1 MGKFVAHGTVGYEG
15 IHDRVRRVCG
25 PASARECVD
34 CGGPAAHWS
43 YRGGCPEEQ
52 CDPRPYCQHVEC
64 YSPRCQPCHWVYDG
78 IAQAGSAHSR
88 ALLTED
94 AVTKLRARRAAG
106 ESFESLG
113 AAYGVSPETVRAI
126 AAGRRWKH
134 LPTLPR
140 NSRRKIPTSEHDAIR
155 TLHTAGATNREISE
169 VYGVSE
175 SAIQL
180 ITAIGRTRRRTP
192 PETLELVLER
202 LRRGDSQISIARDYG
217 LDPSTVSRIASRHLL
232 R

>member
-1 MGKFVAHGTVGYEG
+1 MPVGYEG

-25 PASARECVD
+25 PASARACVD

-43 YRGGCPEEQ
+43 YRGGCPEEW

-64 YSPRCQPCHWVYDG
+64 YEPRCQPCHWAYDG
-78 IAQAGSAHSR
+78 IAQVGSAHPG

-94 AVTKLRARRAAG
+94 DVIELRARRAAG

-113 AAYGVSPETVRAI
+113 AAYGISPATVRAI
-126 AAGRRWKH
+126 AAGRIWKH
-134 LPTLPR
+134 LPVLPR
-140 NSRRKIPTSEHDAIR
+140 NSRRRIPIGEHDTIR
-155 TLHTAGATNREISE
+155 ALHADGATNKEIAE
-169 VYGVSE
+169 RYGVSE
-175 SAIQL
+175 QVIQP
-180 ITAIGRTRRRTP
+180 ITATGRKRPRTS
-192 PETLELVLER
+192 PEILKLVLER
-202 LRRGDSQISIARDYG
+202 LRRGDSQVSIARDYG